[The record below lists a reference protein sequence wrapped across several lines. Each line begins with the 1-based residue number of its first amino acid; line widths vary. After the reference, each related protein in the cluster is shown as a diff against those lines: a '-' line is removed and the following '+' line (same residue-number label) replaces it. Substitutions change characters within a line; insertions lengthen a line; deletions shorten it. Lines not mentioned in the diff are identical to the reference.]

1 MTRRIAAAQRAFT
14 LVELL
19 IAIAVATVLLALA
32 APSLRDFMEVQ
43 RLRSINADLITD
55 LQFARSEAV
64 SRNRNV
70 VFKLGQTSGLSC
82 YAIFT
87 GTDSSCDCTR
97 GAGNACTSGSDGRE
111 LRTVSVARSTNVLVN
126 KVGALSPAY
135 FEFDWLTGGIKGFMA
150 NGANDSGT
158 PIDGYVIEVKSTRSG
173 RGWLQTTI
181 NLTGRPT
188 VCSRDRANPG
198 VVACP

>member
-70 VFKLGQTSGLSC
+70 VFKLGQTNGVLTC
-82 YAIFT
+82 YVIFT

-135 FEFDWLTGGIKGFMA
+135 FEFDWLTGGIKGPTV
-150 NGANDSGT
+150 GT
-158 PIDGYVIEVKSTRSG
+158 DDVSPFNEYVIEVKSTRSG